1 MDDMKACRSATEQ
14 RMLGR
19 RAGWLPSLSA
29 PMPAMPPA
37 QPAPR
42 PHQKNACGKQRL
54 RWTPELHARFC
65 AAVSQLGGPEAA
77 TPKGVLK
84 LMSVEGLTI
93 YHIKSHLQKYRL
105 NMRLPPEEQDPGF
118 DMPVGCLVSATAA
131 CHPCVMCPHV
141 CRGPSHTV
149 AVVN

>member
-1 MDDMKACRSATEQ
+1 
-14 RMLGR
+14 MLGQ

-29 PMPAMPPA
+29 PMPAVPPA

-42 PHQKNACGKQRL
+42 PHQTNACGKQRL

-84 LMSVEGLTI
+84 LMSVDGLTI

-105 NMRLPPEEQDPGF
+105 NMRLPPEEQDPGL
-118 DMPVGCLVSATAA
+118 DMPVRFSSMSVSSTSRRHADPA
-131 CHPCVMCPHV
+131 
-141 CRGPSHTV
+141 
-149 AVVN
+149 

>member
-1 MDDMKACRSATEQ
+1 
-14 RMLGR
+14 
-19 RAGWLPSLSA
+19 
-29 PMPAMPPA
+29 MPALPPP
-37 QPAPR
+37 QPQR
-42 PHQKNACGKQRL
+42 PHHQKNASGKQRL

-105 NMRLPPEEQDPGF
+105 NMRLPLEEQDAGF
-118 DMPVGCLVSATAA
+118 DMPAVLGSGGGRSRRSRSRSRTRLDSDGSEPVRRALCSFGKSPPAIAIAA
-131 CHPCVMCPHV
+131 H
-141 CRGPSHTV
+141 CRLLDFFSTL
-149 AVVN
+149 

>member
-1 MDDMKACRSATEQ
+1 MEDDC
-14 RMLGR
+14 
-19 RAGWLPSLSA
+19 AGWTPALTA
-29 PMPAMPPA
+29 AMPAMPPPQQLQ
-37 QPAPR
+37 QPPPR
-42 PHQKNACGKQRL
+42 PSHHKNASGKQRL

-105 NMRLPPEEQDPGF
+105 NMRLPPEEQDAAF
-118 DMPVGCLVSATAA
+118 DMVVGISSSI
-131 CHPCVMCPHV
+131 PPQ
-141 CRGPSHTV
+141 
-149 AVVN
+149 